1 MSKFATAC
9 LVAYLLLFNTAKAGD
24 EEFVDIQDL
33 YKLIEECG
41 APRDLDYRLRLGLSV
56 NAGAEDLRDS
66 KNVEVTYS
74 DAHQMLVRR
83 MYELIKEDMPGS
95 YYCTQYSDLSGDIEG
110 EFSKAI
116 GVHWVSAYLDV
127 LDRLH
132 KSDTKQ

>member
-24 EEFVDIQDL
+24 EEFVDIEDL

-74 DAHQMLVRR
+74 DAHQMLVKR

-95 YYCTQYSDLSGDIEG
+95 YYCTQYSDLSGDIED

-116 GVHWVSAYLDV
+116 GVHWVSAYLDI